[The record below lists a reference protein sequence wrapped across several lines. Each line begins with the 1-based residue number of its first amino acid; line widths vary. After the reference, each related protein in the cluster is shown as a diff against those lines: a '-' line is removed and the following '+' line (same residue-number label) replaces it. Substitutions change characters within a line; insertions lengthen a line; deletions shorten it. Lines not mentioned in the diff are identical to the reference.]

1 MLHQS
6 ITSESNHVSPAAS
19 RVLDAQND
27 AITLLLSVER
37 RVMKIAEHWTVCNN
51 HRLRR
56 LKYRVLREFIR
67 GCGGH
72 RSCRDFY
79 VRIWSIILLWGMIV
93 VLKIVHRLI
102 RWERLGRQDRF
113 TAIGELKI
121 LVMIAL
127 FLP

>member
-1 MLHQS
+1 MLSRLLGSLRVSALQGGLVLHES
-6 ITSESNHVSPAAS
+6 IASESNHVSPAAS
-19 RVLDAQND
+19 RVLYAQND

-72 RSCRDFY
+72 RSCRGFY
-79 VRIWSIILLWGMIV
+79 V
-93 VLKIVHRLI
+93 
-102 RWERLGRQDRF
+102 
-113 TAIGELKI
+113 
-121 LVMIAL
+121 
-127 FLP
+127 